1 MKKLKNEGCVLIEIK
16 KEKVEILYL
25 KDRSLI
31 KISKENTMWLKR
43 EKKSNF

>member
-1 MKKLKNEGCVLIEIK
+1 MKKLKNEGCVLIEIT

-31 KISKENTMWLKR
+31 KISKEKTKCD
-43 EKKSNF
+43 